1 MGVFCIVSVFVVIVT
16 GGEGVLPLR
25 RCNFGA
31 SGGAVDV
38 SDGWEGDRSE
48 EGFGG
53 Q

>member
-1 MGVFCIVSVFVVIVT
+1 MARGL
-16 GGEGVLPLR
+16 GVLPLQ
-25 RCNFGA
+25 RCNSGA

-38 SDGWEGDRSE
+38 SGDWEDDRSE